1 MTHTVILKVK
11 KFQVSSAK
19 HFDTVEKNLQGGGD
33 EFHPPT
39 HPVLHPFRVNV
50 LDIWA
55 CKES

>member
-19 HFDTVEKNLQGGGD
+19 HFGTVEKKPPGGD

-39 HPVLHPFRVNV
+39 PLSIHLGLTF
-50 LDIWA
+50 
-55 CKES
+55 